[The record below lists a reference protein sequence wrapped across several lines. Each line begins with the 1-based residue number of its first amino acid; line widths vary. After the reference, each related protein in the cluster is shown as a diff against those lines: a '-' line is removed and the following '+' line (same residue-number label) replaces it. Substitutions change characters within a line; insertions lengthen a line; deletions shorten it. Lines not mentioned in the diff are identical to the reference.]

1 MSYLDL
7 LDHGLRIEE
16 GTKPRPYMDTTGHI
30 TIGIGRNLTNKP
42 LKPDEIEYL
51 FKNDK
56 ADAERDARSLVP
68 TFDDLSDIRKYVVC
82 DLAFNLGQIGLSL
95 FCSDRHSFSLRG
107 CGAADSRRAVGHI
120 SYKRRGSRLR
130 DGCRRSSRAICGRTH
145 RGGCH
150 PSGPGEAL
158 NSPGDAARR
167 RSVSSERRE
176 DRERPVGPATDERDS
191 PSSPLR
197 MTPAAPPSGRYEVS
211 NSVRSQSRS
220 PIPVPTR

>member
-1 MSYLDL
+1 VSYLDL

-95 FCSDRHSFSLRG
+95 FPRFLL
-107 CGAADSRRAVGHI
+107 AVHE
-120 SYKRRGSRLR
+120 
-130 DGCRRSSRAICGRTH
+130 GRWD
-145 RGGCH
+145 
-150 PSGPGEAL
+150 
-158 NSPGDAARR
+158 DAAMELRT
-167 RSVSSERRE
+167 SVAFRQEPKRFTLLANAME
-176 DRERPVGPATDERDS
+176 TDA
-191 PSSPLR
+191 L
-197 MTPAAPPSGRYEVS
+197 
-211 NSVRSQSRS
+211 
-220 PIPVPTR
+220 